1 MRRSVMKTKKE
12 KTNHILF
19 ATFFMIVAG
28 YLFIT
33 EFSQAMLFVEVNP
46 STEAEAFSNR
56 EFFRYGSDLYL
67 MMMFALLSFSWTIV
81 AGVYLEENWCLHIPR
96 KPSLYLLFE
105 LLICIVGFTLC
116 GACGLGERFLL
127 LRILWTVLLG
137 ITAAILF
144 HGYEKNTRRYWAVPC
159 FIGGI
164 ALAGYS
170 IWSLPKYAG
179 EASFSFEI
187 QCICGLLVA
196 TAGGFTYVARKNLF
210 SRALSAQEC
219 EDNKKMKSL
228 QFFPA
233 EREKLAGAV
242 FLECG
247 ALTCRCISL
256 LVLQDSYLWP
266 VVRILAILLFLLG
279 ATFFLREIIAS
290 LRRKAKTVS

>member
-1 MRRSVMKTKKE
+1 MKPKKE
-12 KTNHILF
+12 KTNHILL

-33 EFSQAMLFVEVNP
+33 GFSQAMLFVEVNP

-56 EFFRYGSDLYL
+56 EFFRYGSNLYL
-67 MMMFALLSFSWTIV
+67 MAMFALLSFSWTIV

-96 KPSLYLLFE
+96 KPSRCLLFE
-105 LLICIVGFTLC
+105 LFICIVGFTLY
-116 GACGLGERFLL
+116 GAYGLGQSFLL
-127 LRILWTVLLG
+127 LRILWMVLLG
-137 ITAAILF
+137 ITAAILCF
-144 HGYEKNTRRYWAVPC
+144 GYEKNTRRCWAVLC

-170 IWSLPKYAG
+170 IWNLTKYAD
-179 EASFSFEI
+179 EACFPFGI

-196 TAGGFTYVARKNLF
+196 IAGGFTYVARKNLF
-210 SRALSAQEC
+210 SLALSAQEC
-219 EDNKKMKSL
+219 DDSKKMKSL
-228 QFFPA
+228 QFLPV

-242 FLECG
+242 FLQCG

-266 VVRILAILLFLLG
+266 VVRILAILLFLFG
-279 ATFFLREIIAS
+279 AAFFLREIIAS
-290 LRRKAKTVS
+290 LRRK